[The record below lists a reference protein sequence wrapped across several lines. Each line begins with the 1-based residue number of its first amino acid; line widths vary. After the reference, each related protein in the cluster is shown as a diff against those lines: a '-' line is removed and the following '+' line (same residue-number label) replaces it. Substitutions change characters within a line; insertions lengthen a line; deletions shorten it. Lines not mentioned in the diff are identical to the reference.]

1 MKAGQL
7 RESMSSLRLTL
18 TDIGIFMEVKE
29 RTVHRWLSGE
39 SAVPGSVARAIEAWT
54 YLENLGMPWR
64 PDGIPLS
71 QLSPDSETE
80 LPHNRKLQEQIQTTL
95 EKVTKRGGT
104 AAPWVVDLRRRCAEL
119 QGSWVKFYP
128 LKNGSFSLQTY
139 GRKDKPPDLIR
150 DHQLLEDAIACIA
163 STISNEHR
171 KLKNS
176 NWLSVK
182 L

>member
-29 RTVHRWLSGE
+29 RTVLRWLSGE
-39 SAVPGSVARAIEAWT
+39 SAVPGSVVRALEAWT

-71 QLSPDSETE
+71 QFSPEDETE
-80 LPHNRKLQEQIQTTL
+80 IPHQKKLQEKIQATL

-104 AAPWVVDLRRRCAEL
+104 SAPWEVDLRRRCAVL
-119 QGSWVKFYP
+119 HGSWVKFYP

-171 KLKNS
+171 KLNNR
-176 NWLSVK
+176 NWLAVN

>member
-1 MKAGQL
+1 MNAGQL

-80 LPHNRKLQEQIQTTL
+80 LPHNRKLQEQIQTTI

-104 AAPWVVDLRRRCAEL
+104 AAPWVVDLRRRCPEV
-119 QGSWVKFYP
+119 QGSRFKFYQ
-128 LKNGSFSLQTY
+128 LKNFRQ
-139 GRKDKPPDLIR
+139 
-150 DHQLLEDAIACIA
+150 
-163 STISNEHR
+163 
-171 KLKNS
+171 
-176 NWLSVK
+176 
-182 L
+182 